1 MLDGATALAI
11 PTRFGQSLEVTPC
24 KENGISWKSYD
35 KNGELWFSGKIT
47 IIAGKLKSVAQNET
61 SQTLIRILE
70 KAKELNPI
78 FLEDHNGYSITT
90 QLEFPRDWGLGSSST
105 LINNIAQ
112 WAKVDGFTLLKSSFG
127 GSGYD
132 ISIAQNATPILYKK
146 EDGAPKSE
154 VVSIHWDFLDRL
166 FFVHLNEKQNSKKGI
181 ALYKKVI
188 PNLIQFS
195 IISAISHSLLACGT
209 LTEFESLLEKHEKI
223 ISEIIQLPTVKER
236 LFKDYPNAIKSL
248 GAWGGDFILAVGDEL
263 DQVYFK
269 KKGFKTILPFSD
281 MIL

>member
-1 MLDGATALAI
+1 VLDGATALAI